1 MLAFDDMMAWL
12 QEDNWAAIED
22 ELYGRGVSTSEC
34 YTEWLTV
41 CDALIYD
48 MLMSIACLLNPFLLS
63 TTYQFILTMKSLG
76 SDLVADL
83 QE

>member
-1 MLAFDDMMAWL
+1 MMAWL

-22 ELYGRGVSTSEC
+22 ELFGRGVSTSEC

-48 MLMSIACLLNPFLLS
+48 TRRVPVEREIINVYDVFE
-63 TTYQFILTMKSLG
+63 I
-76 SDLVADL
+76 
-83 QE
+83 